1 MLSQPERARL
11 ERLVQVANE
20 HRTDAEIREDIG
32 DVIVF
37 CDCTVPDG
45 EGRRLAC
52 EINAVRSMSEL
63 LVLLGY

>member
-11 ERLVQVANE
+11 EHLVRVAKE
-20 HRTDAEIREDIG
+20 HCTEAEIREDMG

-52 EINAVRSMSEL
+52 EINAVTSMSEL